1 METAIKPEK
10 DTYVFQRAR
19 LTRICNEL
27 APGKLVEFYEGS
39 SWIKFRVRDDVL
51 GVNLTEPSGD
61 WTPSQL
67 ADKSDD
73 WLRAFVKK
81 LSSGKIR

>member
-51 GVNLTEPSGD
+51 GVNLAEIRKPLKFSFNVLINA
-61 WTPSQL
+61 QL
-67 ADKSDD
+67 LLK
-73 WLRAFVKK
+73 
-81 LSSGKIR
+81 